1 MTLISET
8 NLKKIRSF
16 DPLGDKI
23 ELTRDSVFVTDV
35 KDQKFG
41 AEKY

>member
-1 MTLISET
+1 MTLISEA
-8 NLKKIRSF
+8 NLNKISSF
-16 DPLGDKI
+16 YTLGDKI

-35 KDQKFG
+35 KDQKLG